1 MKRIKRYYR
10 VPLKMVKGSTSG
22 IREFICFFFLAI
34 MLICLLKGKVNSFV
48 ISLLPED
55 EVKITVKDSD
65 NSFKDGARI
74 RIIKEGNRYEL
85 FEKCK
90 KAAEKDKWKYEKREE
105 SWTSLTNKIP
115 ESVLSFKAKRLPNTY
130 IAIYCILFSIIL
142 SILLSIN
149 YFFKNKEVYLPN
161 YLNRKARTVDVV
173 WVWGILYFIA
183 LVLYKIVGIPQY
195 LNFGDQK
202 YYWDILL
209 LNNGKIDMQYLAEK
223 LFSSRGYWC
232 HVFQTIAVYAGSIF
246 DIDSVCIW
254 LLFPSCFFAVLAVV
268 IFPGYLKI
276 LNNKSAKIV
285 EVLAFTAIFVYYW
298 LGYLTGVVMDLP
310 GAVTLFASILC
321 MIYFYKE
328 QKAAWAVLA
337 GGCGAMSAGFRTANM
352 YGIYAFLIIAVI
364 CKVWKNR
371 DKGFRLFID
380 KKFAMGILAGI
391 AAFLIVCIPQ
401 FAINYEKG
409 HVGFLPYDF
418 EEAWFGRSLVE
429 SSADSSL
436 SWGEMVT
443 PMSGIT
449 DKQMITMKSALYNI
463 EAPLGMAQIFDVFAE
478 SPLETFM
485 FILKKI
491 LIGFDV
497 QTNVLYPLNNEVN
510 WRDSS
515 GMIFSF
521 VNYFILF
528 TGMYMLFFSKKVNKK
543 ERLVSLL
550 LFLSIVLPETFVH
563 MEWRYIIA
571 GYAFLY
577 YMFAFYFIGDTVLVP
592 GGYKKLIEESNY
604 LPFMLITIFI
614 MFCFSFSVISFR
626 FA

>member
-115 ESVLSFKAKRLPNTY
+115 ESVLSFKAKRLPNTF
-130 IAIYCILFSIIL
+130 IAIRNKENGGFVSVIGGGGVNRVVDISEESNDIIRIYPFAESCLKLVLQFGVYCILFSIIL

-149 YFFKNKEVYLPN
+149 YFFKNKEVHLPN

-337 GGCGAMSAGFRTANM
+337 GGCGAMSASFRTANM

-418 EEAWFGRSLVE
+418 EEVWFGRSLVE

-550 LFLSIVLPETFVH
+550 LFL
-563 MEWRYIIA
+563 
-571 GYAFLY
+571 
-577 YMFAFYFIGDTVLVP
+577 
-592 GGYKKLIEESNY
+592 
-604 LPFMLITIFI
+604 
-614 MFCFSFSVISFR
+614 
-626 FA
+626 

>member
-1 MKRIKRYYR
+1 M
-10 VPLKMVKGSTSG
+10 
-22 IREFICFFFLAI
+22 
-34 MLICLLKGKVNSFV
+34 
-48 ISLLPED
+48 
-55 EVKITVKDSD
+55 
-65 NSFKDGARI
+65 
-74 RIIKEGNRYEL
+74 
-85 FEKCK
+85 
-90 KAAEKDKWKYEKREE
+90 
-105 SWTSLTNKIP
+105 
-115 ESVLSFKAKRLPNTY
+115 
-130 IAIYCILFSIIL
+130 
-142 SILLSIN
+142 
-149 YFFKNKEVYLPN
+149 
-161 YLNRKARTVDVV
+161 
-173 WVWGILYFIA
+173 
-183 LVLYKIVGIPQY
+183 
-195 LNFGDQK
+195 
-202 YYWDILL
+202 
-209 LNNGKIDMQYLAEK
+209 
-223 LFSSRGYWC
+223 
-232 HVFQTIAVYAGSIF
+232 
-246 DIDSVCIW
+246 
-254 LLFPSCFFAVLAVV
+254 
-268 IFPGYLKI
+268 
-276 LNNKSAKIV
+276 
-285 EVLAFTAIFVYYW
+285 
-298 LGYLTGVVMDLP
+298 
-310 GAVTLFASILC
+310 
-321 MIYFYKE
+321 
-328 QKAAWAVLA
+328 
-337 GGCGAMSAGFRTANM
+337 
-352 YGIYAFLIIAVI
+352 
-364 CKVWKNR
+364 
-371 DKGFRLFID
+371 
-380 KKFAMGILAGI
+380 
-391 AAFLIVCIPQ
+391 
-401 FAINYEKG
+401 
-409 HVGFLPYDF
+409 GFLPYDF